1 MDAKFVGACPGDEAG
16 SLKVRATRADGDGND
31 RAVQEEPLTS
41 LHAKH
46 KQVGC
51 TPGEAEPG
59 RIQDGRRL
67 TGEMLDGPGRAR
79 GNNSDLQQV
88 DELPNAHPPA
98 PVPLQYDHQ
107 PLREI
112 SALKRDVQQMA
123 DVHGMRMLSSKK
135 FERESERNLKI
146 LGDAGMARCFEPPGS
161 WIIITLD
168 FLGVV
173 WCLRL
178 VWACSSE
185 AIKAARIDPEV
196 PDGWV
201 TRPDTH
207 STPSVSDFV
216 NLHRRVLESI
226 LDNEPDAEALYYG
239 HQKDVASADELE
251 QLLCSAKHSASKLA
265 LTAAQTKLR
274 QEMAEK
280 KKRFRSSV
288 ASDVSE
294 MFGWFAAK
302 HLHDDTC
309 HVPI

>member
-1 MDAKFVGACPGDEAG
+1 MHVCY
-16 SLKVRATRADGDGND
+16 
-31 RAVQEEPLTS
+31 
-41 LHAKH
+41 
-46 KQVGC
+46 
-51 TPGEAEPG
+51 
-59 RIQDGRRL
+59 
-67 TGEMLDGPGRAR
+67 
-79 GNNSDLQQV
+79 LQ
-88 DELPNAHPPA
+88 
-98 PVPLQYDHQ
+98 
-107 PLREI
+107 
-112 SALKRDVQQMA
+112 
-123 DVHGMRMLSSKK
+123 
-135 FERESERNLKI
+135 
-146 LGDAGMARCFEPPGS
+146 
-161 WIIITLD
+161 
-168 FLGVV
+168 
-173 WCLRL
+173 
-178 VWACSSE
+178 